1 MLSERLDAL
10 PLAPSAPSAP
20 STALGGTRIVAL
32 WLWCMAAAVFVMVMV
47 GGATRLTQSG
57 LSIVEWNPVMGVVPP
72 LGDADWRAAF
82 EKYQTIPQYDR
93 LNRGMSLD
101 EFKTIYW
108 WEWSHRLL
116 GRLIGA
122 GFLLPF
128 LWFWRL
134 GWVDR
139 RLALTLAG
147 IFALGALQGAVG
159 WWMVASGLAGRVS
172 VSQYRLAFHLT
183 LASVIYAA
191 LVCTADRMMAR
202 APERTSAHF
211 PPAKERKIASTRP
224 KSSFGIRAGA
234 GALLALAILQ
244 IYLGALV
251 AGLHA
256 GLIYNTWPLID
267 GHIVPPAAELFFD
280 RPWWR
285 NLFENALTAQ
295 FDHRMLAYGLL
306 ALALGHFANVA
317 RRHPG
322 GALARGAIA
331 VAVAIVAQIMIG
343 IMTLTQAAPLG
354 LALLHQ
360 AMALIVLTAAALH
373 AGRVLTRGAG
383 GLSSAPNGVAVG
395 T

>member
-1 MLSERLDAL
+1 MMLYERLDTV
-10 PLAPSAPSAP
+10 PLAPSA
-20 STALGGTRIVAL
+20 ALGGSRIVGL
-32 WLWCMAAAVFVMVMV
+32 WLWCMAVMVFIMVVV

-57 LSIVEWNPVMGVVPP
+57 LSIVEWDPVMGVVPP

-101 EFKTIYW
+101 DFKTIYW

-128 LWFWRL
+128 LWFWRR

-159 WWMVASGLAGRVS
+159 WWMVASGLAERVS

-202 APERTSAHF
+202 GPEKASARFAPAYATRN
-211 PPAKERKIASTRP
+211 KRKIASARP
-224 KSSFGIRAGA
+224 QSALGIRAGA

-256 GLIYNTWPLID
+256 GLIYNTWPLIE
-267 GHIVPPAAELFFD
+267 GHIVPPAADLFFD
-280 RPWWR
+280 PPWWQ
-285 NLFENALTAQ
+285 NFFENALTVQ
-295 FDHRMLAYGLL
+295 FDHRMFAYGLL
-306 ALALGHFANVA
+306 ALALGHLANVA

-322 GALARGAIA
+322 GALATGAAA
-331 VAVAIVAQIMIG
+331 VAVAIVTQIVIG
-343 IMTLTQAAPLG
+343 IATLTHAAPLG

-360 AMALIVLTAAALH
+360 ATALIVLTMAALH
-373 AGRVLTRGAG
+373 AVRVLTPRY
-383 GLSSAPNGVAVG
+383 
-395 T
+395 

>member
-1 MLSERLDAL
+1 
-10 PLAPSAPSAP
+10 
-20 STALGGTRIVAL
+20 
-32 WLWCMAAAVFVMVMV
+32 MVVV

-101 EFKTIYW
+101 DFKTIYW

-128 LWFWRL
+128 LWFWRR

-139 RLALTLAG
+139 RLAMTLAG

-159 WWMVASGLAGRVS
+159 WWMVASGLAEKVS

-202 APERTSAHF
+202 APQGTAYRVVESSSADLAANVSGVTVERSPMLPSSAR
-211 PPAKERKIASTRP
+211 PRESGDPACSPLLLDSRFRGNERKIISTRP
-224 KSSFGIRAGA
+224 ESAFGIRAGA

-244 IYLGALV
+244 IYLGAVV

-267 GHIVPPAAELFFD
+267 GHIVPPAAELFFN

-306 ALALGHFANVA
+306 ALALGHLANVA
-317 RRHPG
+317 RHHPG
-322 GALARGAIA
+322 GTLATGAAA

-343 IMTLTQAAPLG
+343 IMTLTHAAPLG

-373 AGRVLTRGAG
+373 AGRALTRRY
-383 GLSSAPNGVAVG
+383 
-395 T
+395 

>member
-1 MLSERLDAL
+1 MLSERLDAM
-10 PLAPSAPSAP
+10 PLAPSA
-20 STALGGTRIVAL
+20 ALGGIRIVAL
-32 WLWCMAAAVFVMVMV
+32 WLWCMAATVFAMVVV

-72 LGDADWRAAF
+72 LADADWRAAF

-128 LWFWRL
+128 LWFWRR

-191 LVCTADRMMAR
+191 LVWTADRMMAR
-202 APERTSAHF
+202 APEGTAAHF
-211 PPAKERKIASTRP
+211 PPAYARGNERKIASTRP
-224 KSSFGIRAGA
+224 ESAFGIRAGA
-234 GALLALAILQ
+234 GALLALAVLQ

-267 GHIVPPAAELFFD
+267 GHIVPPAADLFFG

-285 NLFENALTAQ
+285 NLFENALTVQ

-306 ALALGHFANVA
+306 ALALGHLANVS
-317 RRHPG
+317 RRHRD
-322 GALARGAIA
+322 GALASGAGAVAIA
-331 VAVAIVAQIMIG
+331 VVAQLMIG
-343 IMTLTQAAPLG
+343 IMTLTHAAPLG

-360 AMALIVLTAAALH
+360 AMALIVLTMAALH

-395 T
+395 I